1 MLSDLERLQ
10 PEHPQVVLRAC
21 ILGRTFLFI
30 KRAQKN
36 MSVRRAEIMG
46 GSESLLR
53 DVDDGIMT
61 LTINR
66 PESLNCFDLSLLSL
80 FNTTLGEVEFD
91 RSVRVVI
98 ITGSTSGKNAFSTG
112 ADLKERAGMSPDQV
126 RLYIQTIR
134 NLFSRVEELPKPVI
148 AAVNGYAFGGGL
160 ELALACDIRIAS
172 RSAVVGLTETSL
184 AVIPG
189 AGGTQRL
196 PRVVG
201 LARAKDMIFR
211 ARRIPADLGLEY
223 GLFTEVVEPDMLLS
237 RAKEIAMEIA
247 LNGPVAL
254 SQAKYA
260 IDKGLEVSLP
270 VGLAIESNAYAVT
283 IPTKDRIEG
292 LTAFREKRKPKY
304 SGE

>member
-1 MLSDLERLQ
+1 M
-10 PEHPQVVLRAC
+10 
-21 ILGRTFLFI
+21 
-30 KRAQKN
+30 
-36 MSVRRAEIMG
+36 
-46 GSESLLR
+46 
-53 DVDDGIMT
+53 
-61 LTINR
+61 
-66 PESLNCFDLSLLSL
+66 
-80 FNTTLGEVEFD
+80 
-91 RSVRVVI
+91 
-98 ITGSTSGKNAFSTG
+98 
-112 ADLKERAGMSPDQV
+112 
-126 RLYIQTIR
+126 
-134 NLFSRVEELPKPVI
+134 EELPKPVI

-172 RSAVVGLTETSL
+172 SSAVVGLTETSL

-211 ARRIPADLGLEY
+211 ARRISADLGLEY

-237 RAKEIAMEIA
+237 RAREIAKEIA

>member
-1 MLSDLERLQ
+1 
-10 PEHPQVVLRAC
+10 
-21 ILGRTFLFI
+21 
-30 KRAQKN
+30 
-36 MSVRRAEIMG
+36 MG
-46 GSESLLR
+46 GEESLLR
-53 DVDDGIMT
+53 DLSDGIMT

-66 PESLNCFDLSLLSL
+66 PDSLNCFDMTLLKL
-80 FNTTLGEVEFD
+80 FNSVLDEIEFT
-91 RSVRVVI
+91 RSIKAVVV
-98 ITGSTSGKNAFSTG
+98 TGSIEGKNAFSTG

-134 NLFSRVEELPKPVI
+134 NLFTRVAELPKPVI

-160 ELALACDIRIAS
+160 ELALACDIRIAAKT
-172 RSAVVGLTETSL
+172 AVVGLTETSL

-211 ARRIPADLGLEY
+211 ARRITAELGLEY
-223 GLFTEVVEPDMLLS
+223 GLFTEVVEPDKLLE
-237 RAKEIAMEIA
+237 RAREIANEIA
-247 LNGPVAL
+247 ANGPIAL
-254 SQAKYA
+254 AQAKYA
-260 IDKGLEVSLP
+260 IDKGIEVSLG

-283 IPTKDRIEG
+283 IPTKDRTEG

>member
-1 MLSDLERLQ
+1 
-10 PEHPQVVLRAC
+10 
-21 ILGRTFLFI
+21 
-30 KRAQKN
+30 
-36 MSVRRAEIMG
+36 MG